1 MAHSV
6 SVAGKRRSIRAL
18 APLNLFL
25 ADVRDGV
32 GPYLAIYLLSVR
44 HWQPG
49 SIGLAMALPGL
60 VAVLLQ
66 TPAGSLVDT
75 STHKR
80 RLLVLAS
87 VVVAVSC
94 VAAVTFVSPPVIY
107 ATQMLTGAATTIY
120 APVVAA
126 ITLGLVGHRR
136 FAQQT
141 GHNEAWNHG
150 GNVLAAVLAGLIGYY
165 WRYDGIFYLVA
176 LMCALGSWS
185 ALRINPK
192 DIDND
197 LARGQG
203 GDDPKTDE
211 IEATKSAPVAK
222 GAADAPTAS
231 GNNGS
236 AAAQS
241 PAETESAPEEAGSQ
255 TAGFRQVLGNPRIR
269 RFAIAV
275 ILFHF
280 ANAAMLPLVGQKLA
294 LSNQKASALFMSACI
309 IVAQLVMIPVAAW
322 VSRRAPDAGRKPVFL
337 LAFAVLPVR
346 GVLYTLSSNAYFLV
360 GVQVLDGLA
369 GGIFG
374 VISVIMIADLTRG
387 TGRFNFVQGA
397 IATALG
403 IGASLSTVGAGYL
416 VQHFGYRVG
425 FLALAAVAAV
435 ALAFFWFFVEES
447 NPALATSE
455 GSNASVV
462 APQPALS

>member
-1 MAHSV
+1 MAHSIAL
-6 SVAGKRRSIRAL
+6 AGKRRSIRAL

-49 SIGLAMALPGL
+49 SIGLAMSLPGL

-87 VVVAVSC
+87 VVVAASC

-165 WRYDGIFYLVA
+165 WRYEGIFYLVA

-197 LARGQG
+197 LARGKGADNPQ
-203 GDDPKTDE
+203 TDE
-211 IEATKSAPVAK
+211 IETAKDASAAK
-222 GAADAPTAS
+222 E
-231 GNNGS
+231 S
-236 AAAQS
+236 AAAK
-241 PAETESAPEEAGSQ
+241 PATETEDSAGAKAASGTDPAATEKGVEQ
-255 TAGFRQVLGNPRIR
+255 TAGFRQVLGNPRIL

-275 ILFHF
+275 VLFHF

-346 GVLYTLSSNAYFLV
+346 GVLYTLSNNAYFLV

-447 NPALATSE
+447 NPAKNEAIKGELQA
-455 GSNASVV
+455 A
-462 APQPALS
+462 

>member
-1 MAHSV
+1 MAATASP
-6 SVAGKRRSIRAL
+6 SSKRHSIRAL

-49 SIGLAMALPGL
+49 AIGLAMSLPGL

-87 VVVAVSC
+87 VVVAASC

-141 GHNEAWNHG
+141 GRNEAWNHG

-165 WRYDGIFYLVA
+165 WRYEGIFYLVA
-176 LMCALGSWS
+176 VMCALGCWS
-185 ALRINPK
+185 ALRINPQ

-203 GDDPKTDE
+203 ADKPETN
-211 IEATKSAPVAK
+211 EAETAGKEPAAKDSAPAK
-222 GAADAPTAS
+222 ATPETPK
-231 GNNGS
+231 NS
-236 AAAQS
+236 AAKS
-241 PAETESAPEEAGSQ
+241 SAEAGPADDEEEGQ
-255 TAGFRQVLGNPRIR
+255 TAGFRQVLGNPRIL

-275 ILFHF
+275 VLFHF

-346 GVLYTLSSNAYFLV
+346 GVLYTLSNNAYFLV
-360 GVQVLDGLA
+360 GVQILDGLA

-425 FLALAAVAAV
+425 FLSLAAVAAV
-435 ALAFFWFFVEES
+435 ALAFFWFYVEES
-447 NPALATSE
+447 NPAVSKKAKAELQSA
-455 GSNASVV
+455 
-462 APQPALS
+462 

>member
-1 MAHSV
+1 MAATAST
-6 SVAGKRRSIRAL
+6 SSKRGSIQAL

-49 SIGLAMALPGL
+49 PIGLAMSLPGL

-75 STHKR
+75 SRHKR

-87 VVVAVSC
+87 VVVAMSC
-94 VAAVTFVSPPVIY
+94 VAAVAFVSRPVIY
-107 ATQMLTGAATTIY
+107 ATQALTGAATTLY

-141 GHNEAWNHG
+141 GRNEAWNHG

-165 WRYDGIFYLVA
+165 WRYEGIFYLVA
-176 LMCALGSWS
+176 LMCALGSWA
-185 ALRINPK
+185 ALRINPD

-203 GDDPKTDE
+203 ADQSVTDALE
-211 IEATKSAPVAK
+211 TAK
-222 GAADAPTAS
+222 DAPAAQGS
-231 GNNGS
+231 ENNAPAVRRKAPEK
-236 AAAQS
+236 AAATTD
-241 PAETESAPEEAGSQ
+241 ASAPETSAQTANQAGKNGEQ
-255 TAGFRQVLGNPRIR
+255 TAGFRQVLADPRIL
-269 RFAIAV
+269 RFAVAV
-275 ILFHF
+275 VLFHF

-294 LSNQKASALFMSACI
+294 LNNQKASALFMSACI
-309 IVAQLVMIPVAAW
+309 VVAQLVMIPVAAW
-322 VSRRAPDAGRKPVFL
+322 VSRRPSDAGRKPVFL

-346 GVLYTLSSNAYFLV
+346 GVLYTLSNNAYFLV

-416 VQHFGYRVG
+416 VQHFGYRAG

-447 NPALATSE
+447 NPAKQAE
-455 GSNASVV
+455 AQ
-462 APQPALS
+462 AA

>member
-1 MAHSV
+1 MAATASL
-6 SVAGKRRSIRAL
+6 SGKRRSIRAL

-49 SIGLAMALPGL
+49 PIGLAMSLPGL

-75 STHKR
+75 SRHKR

-87 VVVAVSC
+87 VVVAASC
-94 VAAVTFVSPPVIY
+94 VAAVTFVSRPVIY
-107 ATQMLTGAATTIY
+107 VTQALTGAATTIY

-141 GHNEAWNHG
+141 GRNEAWNHG

-165 WRYDGIFYLVA
+165 WRYEGIFYLVA
-176 LMCALGSWS
+176 VMCVLGCWS
-185 ALRINPK
+185 ALRINPD

-203 GDDPKTDE
+203 ADNPDTDE
-211 IEATKSAPVAK
+211 VETGGNQPAAK
-222 GAADAPTAS
+222 D
-231 GNNGS
+231 S
-236 AAAQS
+236 AAAPEAS
-241 PAETESAPEEAGSQ
+241 KDSTAKSSAEANPADGEDAGQ
-255 TAGFRQVLGNPRIR
+255 TAGFRQVLADPRIL
-269 RFAIAV
+269 RFAVAV
-275 ILFHF
+275 VLFHF

-346 GVLYTLSSNAYFLV
+346 GVLYTLSNNAYFLV

-425 FLALAAVAAV
+425 FLSLAAVAAV

-447 NPALATSE
+447 NPAERKKAKTEL
-455 GSNASVV
+455 
-462 APQPALS
+462 QPA

>member
-1 MAHSV
+1 MAHSA

-141 GHNEAWNHG
+141 GRNEAWNHG

-165 WRYDGIFYLVA
+165 WRYEGIFYLVA
-176 LMCALGSWS
+176 VMCALGCWS
-185 ALRINPK
+185 ALRINPE

-203 GDDPKTDE
+203 ADNPKTDE
-211 IEATKSAPVAK
+211 IETAK
-222 GAADAPTAS
+222 DGPAAKD
-231 GNNGS
+231 
-236 AAAQS
+236 AAAPKEAVAATDAS
-241 PAETESAPEEAGSQ
+241 VAENSSSSKPVENEKAGEKDGGQ
-255 TAGFRQVLGNPRIR
+255 TAGFRQVLADPRIL

-275 ILFHF
+275 VLFHF

-447 NPALATSE
+447 NPAKNEAIKGELQA
-455 GSNASVV
+455 V
-462 APQPALS
+462 

>member
-1 MAHSV
+1 MAHSLAL
-6 SVAGKRRSIRAL
+6 AGKRRSIQAL

-49 SIGLAMALPGL
+49 AIGLAMSLPGL

-141 GHNEAWNHG
+141 GRNEAWNHG
-150 GNVLAAVLAGLIGYY
+150 GNVLAAILAGLIGYY
-165 WRYDGIFYLVA
+165 WRYEGIFYLVA
-176 LMCALGSWS
+176 VMCALGCWS
-185 ALRINPK
+185 ALRINPQ

-203 GDDPKTDE
+203 ADQPETDE
-211 IEATKSAPVAK
+211 IETAGKEPAAK
-222 GAADAPTAS
+222 E
-231 GNNGS
+231 S
-236 AAAQS
+236 AAAKAIPKAPKDS
-241 PAETESAPEEAGSQ
+241 AAKSSAEADPAAEKDGGQ
-255 TAGFRQVLGNPRIR
+255 TAGFRQVLGNPRIL

-275 ILFHF
+275 VLFHF

-346 GVLYTLSSNAYFLV
+346 GVLYTLSNNAYFLV
-360 GVQVLDGLA
+360 GVQMLDGLA

-447 NPALATSE
+447 NPAESKKAKAE
-455 GSNASVV
+455 Q
-462 APQPALS
+462 QPA

>member
-1 MAHSV
+1 MAATV
-6 SVAGKRRSIRAL
+6 STTSTKRRSICAL

-49 SIGLAMALPGL
+49 AIGLAMSLPGL

-75 STHKR
+75 SVHKR
-80 RLLVLAS
+80 RLLVVAS
-87 VVVAVSC
+87 AVVALSC

-141 GHNEAWNHG
+141 GRNEAWNHG

-165 WRYDGIFYLVA
+165 WRYEGIFYLVA

-185 ALRINPK
+185 ALRIKPG

-203 GDDPKTDE
+203 ADKPESDDTETAK
-211 IEATKSAPVAK
+211 AASAANEST
-222 GAADAPTAS
+222 ADAPSET
-231 GNNGS
+231 GG
-236 AAAQS
+236 AA
-241 PAETESAPEEAGSQ
+241 EDGEQ
-255 TAGFRQVLGNPRIR
+255 TAGFRQVLGNPRIL

-275 ILFHF
+275 VLFHF

-294 LSNQKASALFMSACI
+294 LGNQKASALFMSACI

-322 VSRRAPDAGRKPVFL
+322 VSRRAPEAGRKPVFL

-346 GVLYTLSSNAYFLV
+346 GVLYTLSNNAYFLV

-416 VQHFGYRVG
+416 VQHFGYRAG

-435 ALAFFWFFVEES
+435 ALAFFWFCVDES
-447 NPALATSE
+447 NPARVGAKLTP
-455 GSNASVV
+455 VRC
-462 APQPALS
+462 

>member
-1 MAHSV
+1 MPAPASV
-6 SVAGKRRSIRAL
+6 TAKRGSIRAL

-44 HWQPG
+44 HWRPG

-80 RLLVLAS
+80 WLVVLAS

-107 ATQMLTGAATTIY
+107 ITQALTGAATTIY

-141 GHNEAWNHG
+141 GRNEAWNHG

-165 WRYDGIFYLVA
+165 WRYEGIFYLVA
-176 LMCALGSWS
+176 AMCLLGSWA
-185 ALRINPK
+185 ALRINPQ

-203 GDDPKTDE
+203 ADKPEADE
-211 IEATKSAPVAK
+211 VGTTKDALTAK
-222 GAADAPTAS
+222 GP
-231 GNNGS
+231 GS
-236 AAAQS
+236 ATAAPQA
-241 PAETESAPEEAGSQ
+241 PAETNQPAGKDAEQ
-255 TAGFRQVLGNPRIR
+255 TAGFRQVLGNPRIL

-275 ILFHF
+275 VLFHF

-309 IVAQLVMIPVAAW
+309 VVAQLVMIPVAAW

-435 ALAFFWFFVEES
+435 ALAFFWVFVEES
-447 NPALATSE
+447 NPSE
-455 GSNASVV
+455 S
-462 APQPALS
+462 

>member
-1 MAHSV
+1 MAATAST
-6 SVAGKRRSIRAL
+6 SSKRGSIRAL

-75 STHKR
+75 SEHKR

-94 VAAVTFVSPPVIY
+94 VVAVTFVSPPVIY
-107 ATQMLTGAATTIY
+107 ATQVLTGAATTIY

-141 GHNEAWNHG
+141 GRNEAWNHG
-150 GNVLAAVLAGLIGYY
+150 GNVLAAVLAGLVGYY
-165 WRYDGIFYLVA
+165 WRYEGIFYLVA
-176 LMCALGSWS
+176 VMCILGSWS

-203 GDDPKTDE
+203 
-211 IEATKSAPVAK
+211 
-222 GAADAPTAS
+222 ADKPDT
-231 GNNGS
+231 
-236 AAAQS
+236 
-241 PAETESAPEEAGSQ
+241 AETETRKDAPAAEDAAASEAAVAAAGTAPENSAKPEPTKDETATEKDGEQ
-255 TAGFRQVLGNPRIR
+255 PAGFRQVLADPRIL
-269 RFAIAV
+269 RFAVAV
-275 ILFHF
+275 VLFHF

-360 GVQVLDGLA
+360 GVQLLDGLA

-374 VISVIMIADLTRG
+374 VVSVIMIADLTRG

-425 FLALAAVAAV
+425 FLSLAAVAAV

-447 NPALATSE
+447 NPAQQKET
-455 GSNASVV
+455 
-462 APQPALS
+462 ALQAA